1 MFFCNTSW
9 EGLGRKLFWG
19 NFENWFEEVD
29 FSQLKFAGMPPKA
42 RICYICG
49 RPTLLPG
56 YPQHVIQC
64 KALFEKREMA
74 KPPKERRALPRD
86 PMELMGGSTRG
97 GKHDLDAL
105 NDIAMKSWEQTLLPC
120 QNCGR
125 TFLPEKL
132 PIHQRSCTVSNPAR
146 RVGKLSSTGYP
157 DESSYDYQ
165 TTNSFG
171 EKRSVGYDQSIARSQ
186 SGKFPPERDYR
197 SSSGGSAR
205 GGLKFEDFPT
215 YGHLIKCADCGRN
228 FNEVSYP
235 K

>member
-1 MFFCNTSW
+1 MFFRNQLG
-9 EGLGRKLFWG
+9 GLGQETVLGQFRKLFRI
-19 NFENWFEEVD
+19 D
-29 FSQLKFAGMPPKA
+29 QLSHLKFAGMPPKA

-74 KPPKERRALPRD
+74 KPAKERRALPRD

-105 NDIAMKSWEQTLLPC
+105 NDVAMKSWEQTLLPC

-146 RVGKLSSTGYP
+146 RVGKLSGYA
-157 DESSYDYQ
+157 DETSYDFQ

-171 EKRSVGYDQSIARSQ
+171 EKRSGGYDQSIARSQ

>member
-1 MFFCNTSW
+1 
-9 EGLGRKLFWG
+9 
-19 NFENWFEEVD
+19 
-29 FSQLKFAGMPPKA
+29 LKFAGMPPKA